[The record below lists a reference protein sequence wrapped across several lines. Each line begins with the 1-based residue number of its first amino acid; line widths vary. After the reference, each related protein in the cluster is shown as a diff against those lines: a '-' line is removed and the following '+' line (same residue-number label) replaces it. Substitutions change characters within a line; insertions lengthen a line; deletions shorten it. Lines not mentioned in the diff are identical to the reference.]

1 MQGGEISYALIANG
15 RAVLTECSTSKG
27 NFPQVTR
34 QLLNKIPPKDDK
46 ISYIYD
52 SHVFHYVV
60 ENKITFLCMADEEVD
75 QTIAFNFLE
84 AIKQKFD
91 TTYGDRRHKLI
102 AYSIDIDFKRVLE
115 KELKIANV
123 EAARGDS
130 KITDINQTLAQ
141 VKETMHNNIH
151 KVVER
156 GERIEIL
163 VEKSDNLSSSANQ
176 FRTHSKTL
184 KNQLWLQNKKYMCL
198 LIVIV
203 LFVIYLIAGMAC
215 GFALNEC

>member
-15 RAVLTECSTSKG
+15 TAVLTECSTSKG
-27 NFPQVTR
+27 NFAQVTR
-34 QLLNKIPPKDDK
+34 LLLNKIPRKDDK
-46 ISYIYD
+46 MSYVYD

-75 QTIAFNFLE
+75 QSIAFNFLQ

-102 AYSIDIDFKRVLE
+102 AYSIDIDFKHVLE
-115 KELKIANV
+115 KELKVANV

-130 KITDINQTLAQ
+130 KIKDINQTLDQ